1 VWRAVGGALL
11 VFRKFSGHLFRMI
24 STPSVSRR
32 SFLTSAAALGAWAAM
47 PPSARAAA
55 GDKKVPFKISLAQ
68 WSLNKRFLKR
78 AGAEPLDNLEFAKI
92 ARSVGIDGLEYVN
105 QMFKDKAKDEAYL
118 GEMKKRAAGE
128 GVKSLLIMCDGEGSL
143 GAPQEPAR
151 AKTVENHLKWLDAA
165 ALLGCH
171 SIRVNAA
178 SDGKLSADEQAKL
191 AADGLHRLCVEGD
204 KRGLWVVVENH
215 GGLSSNG
222 KWLVQVMK
230 LADHKRVGILPDF
243 GNFYTDR
250 AKSEL
255 YNPYQ
260 GLREFMPW
268 VKEGVSAKSWDW
280 DTGAGKFYTEDRREK
295 IEMTLDFERM
305 MRIVVGAGYSG
316 YVGIEYEGAK
326 HSEIDGIRR
335 TKQALEEI
343 RALLG

>member
-1 VWRAVGGALL
+1 MHSPAQ
-11 VFRKFSGHLFRMI
+11 S
-24 STPSVSRR
+24 SRR
-32 SFLTSAAALGAWAAM
+32 SFLKSAAAFGAL
-47 PPSARAAA
+47 AAA
-55 GDKKVPFKISLAQ
+55 APAALPAAPAKKEKFKISLAQ

-78 AGAEPLDNLEFAKI
+78 PGAEPLDNLEFAKI

-118 GEMKKRAAGE
+118 GEMKKRAASE
-128 GVKSLLIMCDGEGSL
+128 GVKSLLIMVDGEGNL
-143 GAPQEPAR
+143 GAPVEPAR

-165 ALLGCH
+165 VFLGCH

-178 SDGKLSADEQAKL
+178 SDAKLSWDEQAKL

-222 KWLVQVMK
+222 KWLTQVMK
-230 LADHKRVGILPDF
+230 LADHKRVGILPDL

-250 AKSEL
+250 VKSEL

-268 VKEGVSAKSWDW
+268 VKEAVSAKSYDW

-295 IEMTLDFERM
+295 LEMTLDYERLIK
-305 MRIVVGAGYSG
+305 IVVAAGYAG
-316 YVGIEYEGAK
+316 YIGIEYEGQK
-326 HSEIDGIRR
+326 HSELDGIKR

-343 RALLG
+343 RALL

>member
-1 VWRAVGGALL
+1 MNSIA
-11 VFRKFSGHLFRMI
+11 
-24 STPSVSRR
+24 STRR
-32 SFLTSAAALGAWAAM
+32 CFLKSTAALGALGLAQPFAQ
-47 PPSARAAA
+47 AAAA
-55 GDKKVPFKISLAQ
+55 GKKEKFKISLAQ

-78 AGAEPLDNLEFAKI
+78 PGAEPLDNLEFAKI

-128 GVKSLLIMCDGEGSL
+128 GVKSLLVMVDGEGSI
-143 GAPQEPAR
+143 GAPKEEAR

-165 ALLGCH
+165 KFLGCH

-178 SDGKLSADEQAKL
+178 SDAKLSWDEQAKL

-222 KWLVQVMK
+222 KWLTQVMK

-243 GNFYTDR
+243 GNFYINRQTG
-250 AKSEL
+250 EM

-268 VKEGVSAKSWDW
+268 VKEGVSAKAYDW

-295 IEMTLDFERM
+295 MEMTIDYERLVK
-305 MRIVVGAGYSG
+305 IVVGAGYTG
-316 YVGIEYEGAK
+316 YIGVEYEGAK
-326 HSEIDGIRR
+326 HSEIEGIKR
-335 TKQALEEI
+335 TKQALEDI

>member
-1 VWRAVGGALL
+1 MG
-11 VFRKFSGHLFRMI
+11 
-24 STPSVSRR
+24 
-32 SFLTSAAALGAWAAM
+32 ALGALGGGN
-47 PPSARAAA
+47 RVAAA
-55 GDKKVPFKISLAQ
+55 ATTAPAKPAAFKISLAQ

-78 AGAEPLDNLEFAKI
+78 PGAEPLDNLEFAKI
-92 ARSVGIDGLEYVN
+92 ARSVDIDGVEYVN

-128 GVKSLLIMCDGEGSL
+128 GVQSLLIMCDGEGSL
-143 GAPQEPAR
+143 GAPQDPAR

-165 ALLGCH
+165 AFLGCH

-178 SDGKLSADEQAKL
+178 SDAKLSADEQAKL

-222 KWLVQVMK
+222 KWLTQVMK

-250 AKSEL
+250 TKSEL

-260 GLREFMPW
+260 GVREFMPW
-268 VKEGVSAKSWDW
+268 VKQAVSAKSWDW
-280 DTGAGKFYTEDRREK
+280 DTGAGRFYTEDRREK
-295 IEMTLDFERM
+295 VEMTLDFERM
-305 MRIVVGAGYSG
+305 VKIAVGAGYSG
-316 YVGIEYEGAK
+316 YIGIEYEGVK
-326 HSEIDGIRR
+326 HSEIDGIKR

-343 RALLG
+343 RALL

>member
-1 VWRAVGGALL
+1 MRTIPA
-11 VFRKFSGHLFRMI
+11 S
-24 STPSVSRR
+24 SRR
-32 SFLTSAAALGAWAAM
+32 SFLKSAAALGAVVAA
-47 PPSARAAA
+47 PPALLAAAA
-55 GDKKVPFKISLAQ
+55 GKKEKFKISLAQ

-78 AGAEPLDNLEFAKI
+78 PGAEPLDNLEFATI
-92 ARSVGIDGLEYVN
+92 ARSCGIDGVEYVN

-128 GVKSLLIMCDGEGSL
+128 GVKSLLIMCDGEGSI
-143 GAPQEPAR
+143 GAPQEAAR
-151 AKTVENHLKWLDAA
+151 AKTVENHLQWLDAA
-165 ALLGCH
+165 AFLGCH

-178 SDGKLSADEQAKL
+178 SDAKLSWDEQARL
-191 AADGLHRLCVEGD
+191 ADDGLHRLCLEGD

-215 GGLSSNG
+215 GGPSSHG
-222 KWLVQVMK
+222 KWLTQVMK
-230 LADHKRVGILPDF
+230 AADHKRVGILPDL

-250 AKSEL
+250 VKSEL

-268 VKEGVSAKSWDW
+268 VKEAVSAKAYDW

-295 IEMTLDFERM
+295 IEMTLDYERLIK
-305 MRIVVGAGYSG
+305 IVVAAGYSG
-316 YVGIEYEGAK
+316 YIGIEYEGQK

-343 RALLG
+343 RALL